1 MDVRLSMT
9 ISSLQFSLLIAFL
22 VVTDAVSK
30 HRGLKQIYLRGNPLD
45 AGARSALERV
55 AQHHPSLVIF
65 V

>member
-1 MDVRLSMT
+1 MDVT
-9 ISSLQFSLLIAFL
+9 ISSSQFSLLLAFPF
-22 VVTDAVSK
+22 VTDAVSK